1 MKRIRAFTL
10 VELLVTI
17 AVIGILAAV
26 ALPSFF
32 GMIQRNRAT
41 SEANS
46 FLALLL
52 TARSEA
58 IKRNTQVVMCK
69 SDNGTSCS
77 TAGTVTWDKGIIVF
91 VDDGNGGGTANDRVV
106 NGSEAIVRVDRPF
119 SATSTITGTAN
130 FASWIAFT
138 SEGRALG
145 STGAIPGRF
154 DLVPSGGTS
163 YQKTISVLPTG
174 RPKLG

>member
-1 MKRIRAFTL
+1 MRAFTL

-32 GMIQRNRAT
+32 GTIQRNRAT

-46 FLALLL
+46 FLVLLL
-52 TARSEA
+52 SARSEA
-58 IKRNTQVVMCK
+58 IKRNSQVVMCK
-69 SDNGTSCS
+69 SANGTSCS
-77 TAGTVTWDKGIIVF
+77 TAAAVTWDQGVIVF
-91 VDDGNGGGTANDRVV
+91 VDNGAGGGTAGDQAVS
-106 NGSEAIVRVDRPF
+106 GSEPVIRVDRPF
-119 SATSTITGTAN
+119 SATSAITATAN
-130 FASWIAFT
+130 FSDWIAF
-138 SEGRALG
+138 SADGRALG
-145 STGAIPGRF
+145 STGAIPGSF
-154 DLVPSGGTS
+154 NLVPSGGAS